1 MANYVTNENAATL
14 MTAISEKISNSIIQ
28 KLALPTPSFAL
39 LNKIYQYVGATT
51 NDYTNG
57 YFYKCVENL
66 EDLGTYIWEQ
76 VDVQPSGND
85 MGLSIVEGKLNI
97 TFETT

>member
-14 MTAISEKISNSIIQ
+14 MTAIGEKISNSVIQ

-39 LNKIYQYVGATT
+39 LNTIYQYVGATT

-57 YFYKCVENL
+57 YFYKCI
-66 EDLGTYIWEQ
+66 EDPNNTGNYIWSSCN
-76 VDVQPSGND
+76 VQASEPEEFDSNQ
-85 MGLSIVEGKLNI
+85 MNTLLN
-97 TFETT
+97 FF